1 MMTRIVVTLF
11 SIIIVGI
18 IALQYQ
24 SFKIW
29 LLWGVSEAEEFFG
42 SGTGQ
47 LKLRY
52 VYNLAVDKYP
62 LIAKLT
68 PFSLFSKLVDLAL
81 DAMREMIETNETI
94 AGILQPGTEEVIQ
107 DGTD

>member
-1 MMTRIVVTLF
+1 MTTRIVVTLF

-47 LKLRY
+47 LKLQY
-52 VYNLAVDKYP
+52 AYNLPIERFPVF
-62 LIAKLT
+62 AKLI
-68 PFSLFSKLVDLAL
+68 PFTLFNWLVNKAL
-81 DAMREMIETNETI
+81 DEMRRMIEENENI
-94 AGILQPGTEEVIQ
+94 ANILQQNQTE
-107 DGTD
+107 

>member
-1 MMTRIVVTLF
+1 MTTRIVVTLF

-47 LKLRY
+47 LKLQY
-52 VYNLAVDKYP
+52 AYNLAIERFPVF
-62 LIAKLT
+62 AKLI
-68 PFSLFSKLVDLAL
+68 PFTLFNWLVNKAL
-81 DAMREMIETNETI
+81 DEMRRMIEENENI
-94 AGILQPGTEEVIQ
+94 ANILQQNQTE
-107 DGTD
+107 